1 MCEGLQT
8 MSHNL
13 KSLAELSER
22 QENLQSQCEG
32 LEKEMEDFRVNLEQ
46 EVARVLARTSYVIL
60 CPEIELVPNSKL
72 VNEDLTNHSLLP
84 IV

>member
-46 EVARVLARTSYVIL
+46 EVARVLARTTYVIRGL
-60 CPEIELVPNSKL
+60 RSRPLWTVQ
-72 VNEDLTNHSLLP
+72 VRR
-84 IV
+84 